1 MITKEQAVIG
11 ALGAFTLMVL
21 LASQAHAAL
30 PTGVSTAITS
40 GGADGG
46 TLMGLLAA
54 AGAALYIVWKIL
66 KKAGIML

>member
-1 MITKEQAVIG
+1 MSKVVKFIPLAG
-11 ALGAFTLMVL
+11 L
-21 LASQAHAAL
+21 LAAVQQAHAEL

-40 GGADGG
+40 GGQDGG

-66 KKAGIML
+66 RKAGIML

>member
-1 MITKEQAVIG
+1 MFKKISIV
-11 ALGAFTLMVL
+11 ALV
-21 LASQAHAAL
+21 AAPVAAMAEL

>member
-1 MITKEQAVIG
+1 MVRYVP
-11 ALGAFTLMVL
+11 AF
-21 LASQAHAAL
+21 LASFFALLGSAHAEL

>member
-1 MITKEQAVIG
+1 MNKLYVKVPTIG
-11 ALGAFTLMVL
+11 ALVL
-21 LASQAHAAL
+21 AVQAAHAEL

-40 GGADGG
+40 GGQDGG

-66 KKAGIML
+66 RKAGIML

>member
-1 MITKEQAVIG
+1 MNKVIRYVSP
-11 ALGAFTLMVL
+11 AAL
-21 LASQAHAAL
+21 LAAVQAAHAEL

-40 GGADGG
+40 GGQDGG

-66 KKAGIML
+66 RKAGIML

>member
-1 MITKEQAVIG
+1 MQKVFNVKSAVAA
-11 ALGAFTLMVL
+11 ALFVPVAAF
-21 LASQAHAAL
+21 AEL
-30 PTGVSTAITS
+30 PTGVSTAITT
-40 GGADGG
+40 GGTDGG

>member
-1 MITKEQAVIG
+1 MNLFKAIG
-11 ALGAFTLMVL
+11 LF
-21 LASQAHAAL
+21 LASLFAFLGSAHAEL

-40 GGADGG
+40 GGQDGG

-66 KKAGIML
+66 RKAGIML

>member
-1 MITKEQAVIG
+1 MKQLHVFALAALAALFGLVHG
-11 ALGAFTLMVL
+11 AY
-21 LASQAHAAL
+21 AAL
-30 PTGVSTAITS
+30 PTGVSTAISS
-40 GGADGG
+40 GGVDGG

>member
-1 MITKEQAVIG
+1 MKAFFSFLALLFGAVG
-11 ALGAFTLMVL
+11 HAF
-21 LASQAHAAL
+21 AAL
-30 PTGVSTAITS
+30 PTGVSTAVTA
-40 GGADGG
+40 GGQDGG

>member
-1 MITKEQAVIG
+1 MKFIKFAAPA
-11 ALGAFTLMVL
+11 ALLVSVGSAM
-21 LASQAHAAL
+21 AEL

-40 GGADGG
+40 GGTDGG

>member
-1 MITKEQAVIG
+1 MKFVKFAVPA
-11 ALGAFTLMVL
+11 ALV
-21 LASQAHAAL
+21 AAVGSAMAEL

-40 GGADGG
+40 GGADGA

-54 AGAALYIVWKIL
+54 AGAGLYIVWKIL

>member
-1 MITKEQAVIG
+1 MFKTVQSRVVAFVAPAVF
-11 ALGAFTLMVL
+11 AVQ
-21 LASQAHAAL
+21 SAHAEL